1 MASLWP
7 FVLRMAR
14 CTLLL
19 APRPSS
25 SPSCMSS
32 MLMPDTAPWGAAA
45 AVGAGPAAGVSTVG
59 ARCRRRRACVPALL
73 ASAHSAAAVH
83 HHLHTAPGRA
93 TCRPSRMSPRS
104 NEPLDVMARLDFM
117 QSSAASTPSPNW
129 MAMAA
134 NCAMPWCARRL
145 VSACPLGAQRD
156 ARAESIAR
164 GLQPRGRG
172 ARAHTHVPRAAPSS
186 CPNASTRADGAALR
200 LRSSVDPSYAS
211 MASPLERRLVGRL
224 RELRA
229 TQDWA
234 GCVELEAE
242 ACTVALQAREPAAAA
257 AIFNTLGN
265 ALQLLGE
272 HARATER
279 FEQALRIYAATGD
292 DEGVARARLNL
303 TTCHLTTGE
312 YERAIRLL
320 SAERAA
326 CQEAGEQHR
335 LALLCCNLAVCHE
348 AQGQH
353 TQASDLHRRSIEIAE
368 VPMQIPSRIFNSHLV
383 SLRSTFMYL
392 ASSPLPKTTGASVL
406 IAETYPYI

>member
-1 MASLWP
+1 M
-7 FVLRMAR
+7 
-14 CTLLL
+14 
-19 APRPSS
+19 
-25 SPSCMSS
+25 
-32 MLMPDTAPWGAAA
+32 
-45 AVGAGPAAGVSTVG
+45 
-59 ARCRRRRACVPALL
+59 PALRASRAAYSL
-73 ASAHSAAAVH
+73 A
-83 HHLHTAPGRA
+83 G
-93 TCRPSRMSPRS
+93 
-104 NEPLDVMARLDFM
+104 
-117 QSSAASTPSPNW
+117 
-129 MAMAA
+129 
-134 NCAMPWCARRL
+134 
-145 VSACPLGAQRD
+145 
-156 ARAESIAR
+156 
-164 GLQPRGRG
+164 G
-172 ARAHTHVPRAAPSS
+172 ARAHTHTYPGPRLH
-186 CPNASTRADGAALR
+186 RARTLPDDNGAALR